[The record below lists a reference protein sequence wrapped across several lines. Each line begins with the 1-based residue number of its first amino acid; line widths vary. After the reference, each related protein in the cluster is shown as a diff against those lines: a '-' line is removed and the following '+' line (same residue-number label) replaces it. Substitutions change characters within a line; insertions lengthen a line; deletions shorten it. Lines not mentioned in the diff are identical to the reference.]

1 MDILTLM
8 KTLLGVTDTSQD
20 AVLNFYIIKA
30 QNSIKRYC
38 NIDDLTGLDNQVTDL
53 AMYFYKN
60 KNMQGI
66 TQATQGSRS
75 QTNIDGI
82 PESIKIT
89 LPMPKIRMMGN
100 V

>member
-1 MDILTLM
+1 MDILSLM
-8 KTLLGVTDTSQD
+8 KTLLNITDTSQD
-20 AVLNFYIIKA
+20 TVLNFYISKA
-30 QNSIKRYC
+30 QNSIKHYC
-38 NIDDLTGLDNQVTDL
+38 NITDLTGLDNQVTDL

-82 PESIKIT
+82 PQSIKVT
-89 LPMPKIRMMGN
+89 LPIPKIRMCGN